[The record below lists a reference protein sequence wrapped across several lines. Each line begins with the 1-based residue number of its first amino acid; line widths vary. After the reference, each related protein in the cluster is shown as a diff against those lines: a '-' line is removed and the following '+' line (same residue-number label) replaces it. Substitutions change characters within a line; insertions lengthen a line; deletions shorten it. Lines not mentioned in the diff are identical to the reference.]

1 MKRAMESSRNDMIQA
16 PDGVTAFGSR
26 AEIAAGLNC
35 APGQALVLPS
45 GRERARF
52 CGRVEVTACGSRAE
66 IAAGLNSAPG

>member
-1 MKRAMESSRNDMIQA
+1 MESSRNDTIQA
-16 PDGVTAFGSR
+16 GDGVTAFGSR

-52 CGRVEVTACGSRAE
+52 RGRVEVTAF
-66 IAAGLNSAPG
+66 